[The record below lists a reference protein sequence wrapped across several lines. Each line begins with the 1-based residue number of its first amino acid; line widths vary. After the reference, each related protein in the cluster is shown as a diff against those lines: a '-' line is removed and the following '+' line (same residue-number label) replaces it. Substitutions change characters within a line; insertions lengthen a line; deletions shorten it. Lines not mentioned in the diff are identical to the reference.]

1 MSRSLTILLV
11 LVSFGTFTVASAGG
25 NNVDWSQFVEKPGD
39 KPFKAAPPENRMEVA
54 KAEPEAKA
62 PAAKGKKAPAAKA
75 KPKAKPVAKSKAARG
90 RRH

>member
-11 LVSFGTFTVASAGG
+11 LVGFGFATVASAGG

-54 KAEPEAKA
+54 KSEPEAK
-62 PAAKGKKAPAAKA
+62 PPAKGKKAPAAKA
-75 KPKAKPVAKSKAARG
+75 KAKAKPAAKSKAARG

>member
-1 MSRSLTILLV
+1 MRALTLLV
-11 LVSFGTFTVASAGG
+11 LLGFGTFTVASAGG

-39 KPFKAAPPENRMEVA
+39 KPFKAAPAENRVEVA

-62 PAAKGKKAPAAKA
+62 PAKGKKAPAAKTRA
-75 KPKAKPVAKSKAARG
+75 KAKPAAKSKAARG

>member
-11 LVSFGTFTVASAGG
+11 LLSFGTFTVASAGG

-39 KPFKAAPPENRMEVA
+39 KPFRAAPAENRVEVP
-54 KAEPEAKA
+54 KAEPTAKA
-62 PAAKGKKAPAAKA
+62 PAKGRKAAKATKAKPAAK
-75 KPKAKPVAKSKAARG
+75 AKSKAARG